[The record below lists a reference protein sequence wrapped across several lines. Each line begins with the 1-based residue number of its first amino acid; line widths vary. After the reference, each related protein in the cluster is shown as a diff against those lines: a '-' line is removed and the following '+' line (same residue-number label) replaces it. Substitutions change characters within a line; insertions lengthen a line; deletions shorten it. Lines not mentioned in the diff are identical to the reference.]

1 MPTLSD
7 KLRAM
12 GVKIGAQ
19 DLKPPPSRLEYP
31 IEHVIPGNLH
41 ETPAG
46 FTYLVEQSLPA
57 NTPHGDKSLQIST
70 PLDALAQ
77 CIHEP
82 YLQQIGLEQIAFL
95 DTETS
100 GLSGGTGTYA
110 FLVGAARYIDG
121 NFHLVQFFLRDPGE
135 ELALLLELEKF
146 LAPCQALVSF
156 NGKAF
161 DVPLLNTRYTLQG
174 WASPLENLIQVDL
187 LHLARRLWRE
197 RLPSRTLGNLEV
209 QILGVRRTAEEVPGW
224 MIPQMYF
231 DYLRSGDARPMKQVF
246 YHNAMDVIS
255 MAALL
260 EHVAHLLAD
269 PMNAAAGLVE
279 EQAALGRLYED
290 LGNDELAEKMYL
302 QSLQNG
308 LPEGLF
314 WNTLERLSFFYKRSG
329 KREKAIELWQKA
341 AKQGHIYAH
350 TELAKIYEHSLRDYT
365 QALHWTLAALDLLQ
379 ASPHASVEACIWRRE
394 LEHRRQRLELKHIR
408 HNN

>member
-1 MPTLSD
+1 
-7 KLRAM
+7 M

-19 DLKPPPSRLEYP
+19 ELKPPPVRLDYP
-31 IEHVIPGNLH
+31 IEHVIPGSLH
-41 ETPAG
+41 ETAAG
-46 FTYLVEQSLPA
+46 YAYLVEQSLPA
-57 NTPHGDKSLQIST
+57 ETPHGDKSLQMST
-70 PLDALAQ
+70 RLDALAQ

-110 FLVGAARYIDG
+110 FLIGAARYIEG
-121 NFHLVQFFLRDPGE
+121 NFHLVQFFMRDPGE
-135 ELALLLELEKF
+135 ESALLLELEKF

-156 NGKAF
+156 NGKSF
-161 DVPLLNTRYTLQG
+161 DVPLLNARYTLQG

-209 QILGVRRTAEEVPGW
+209 QILGVRRTADEVQGW

-231 DYLRSGDARPMKQVF
+231 DYLLSGDARPLKKVF
-246 YHNAMDVIS
+246 YHNAMDVIT

-269 PMNAAAGLVE
+269 PINASAGLVE

-290 LGNDELAEKMYL
+290 LGDDGLAEKMYL

-314 WNTLERLSFFYKRSG
+314 WNTLEKLSYLYKRSG
-329 KREKAIELWQKA
+329 EREKAMELWQKA
-341 AKQGHIYAH
+341 AKHGHIYAH
-350 TELAKIYEHSLRDYT
+350 IELAKIYEHTLRDYA
-365 QALHWTLAALDLLQ
+365 QALHWTQAALDLLQ
-379 ASPHASVEACIWRRE
+379 ASPLASVEASLWRGE
-394 LEHRRQRLELKHIR
+394 LEHRRQRLELKHLR
-408 HNN
+408 QNG